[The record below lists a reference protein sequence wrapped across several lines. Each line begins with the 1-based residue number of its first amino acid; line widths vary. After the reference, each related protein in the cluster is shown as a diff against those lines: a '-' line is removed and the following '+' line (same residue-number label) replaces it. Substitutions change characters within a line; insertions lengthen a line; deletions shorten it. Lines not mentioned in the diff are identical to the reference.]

1 MERELLHEA
10 LKPGR
15 DCVSIEELGRY
26 ADGSLTPHERSIV
39 TSHVDGCANC
49 QAELALL
56 RAFIFAT
63 VRDAERDVVD
73 NGVAR
78 LRSHEPAIFVDVDA
92 HRAQTEAKGW
102 LPWPSLRGA
111 FSLAVVLLAVVGSIY
126 LFKADVPRL
135 PSSVSGTETTRSLTV
150 IARAPIGDQ
159 TNVPERFE
167 WQPVS
172 GAERYHVSLMEVDRH
187 EFWAADTT
195 DTFVMLPPAVRGQIV
210 PAKTLI
216 WQVKAFGA
224 AATPLAES
232 RLEGF
237 RLAPP

>member
-1 MERELLHEA
+1 MERELLHDA
-10 LKPGR
+10 LKPGP
-15 DCVSIEELGRY
+15 DCVSIEDLGRY
-26 ADGSLTPHERSIV
+26 ADGSLAPHERSVV

-56 RAFIFAT
+56 RAFTEAT
-63 VRDAERDVVD
+63 VRDGEHEVVD
-73 NGVAR
+73 DGVAR
-78 LRSHEPAIFVDVDA
+78 LRRHEPAIFVDARREQSDG
-92 HRAQTEAKGW
+92 KGW
-102 LPWPSLRGA
+102 LPWPSLRAA
-111 FSLAVVLLAVVGSIY
+111 FSLAAVLLAVVGSFY

-135 PSSVSGTETTRSLTV
+135 PSDVTGTGTTRSLTV
-150 IARAPIGDQ
+150 IARAPVGDQ
-159 TNVPERFE
+159 TNVPERIE

-187 EFWAADTT
+187 ELWAADTT
-195 DTFVMLPPAVRGQIV
+195 DNFVMLPPSVRGQIA

-232 RLEGF
+232 GVERF
-237 RLAPP
+237 RLVPR